1 MSSFT
6 RIRDAQT
13 IIGLLDKGELNAE
26 LSREIVDLL
35 ALLKTRTEGRKKA
48 KAKGT
53 ITLKLEF
60 VVEDGT
66 VIVSPD
72 ITVKKPKEPR
82 GDSYFWVRDDG
93 ALSTQHPQ
101 QEDMFAGPR
110 EARRPESM
118 PS

>member
-13 IIGLLDKGELNAE
+13 IIGMLERGELNAE
-26 LSREIVDLL
+26 LSREITDL
-35 ALLKTRTEGRKKA
+35 AAYLKASTEGRKKA
-48 KAKGT
+48 KAKGSL
-53 ITLKLEF
+53 TLKLDF

-66 VIVSPD
+66 MIISPD
-72 ITVKKPKEPR
+72 ISVKKPKAPR
-82 GDSYFWVRDDG
+82 GDSIFWVLDDG
-93 ALSTQHPQ
+93 ALSTQHPLQ
-101 QEDMFAGPR
+101 DDMFAGPR

>member
-13 IIGLLDKGELNAE
+13 IIGMLERGDLNAE
-26 LSREIVDLL
+26 LSKEITDLS
-35 ALLKTRTEGRKKA
+35 AYLKASTEGRKKA
-48 KAKGT
+48 KAKGS
-53 ITLKLEF
+53 ITLKLNF

-66 VIVSPD
+66 MIISPD
-72 ITVKKPKEPR
+72 ITVKKPKAPR
-82 GDSYFWVRDDG
+82 GDSIFWVLDDG

-110 EARRPESM
+110 EARRTEPLTS
-118 PS
+118 